1 MAYSKKPTY
10 SFPDINS
17 TGINK
22 IPQGRIIT
30 VDDYFSG
37 KPKMFL
43 TEDLS
48 SLNDS
53 STIQDAIVQGKL
65 IENQVISSDVT
76 PIGVY
81 KNVEN
86 KTIGASGDFKT
97 IQEAFTY
104 AQTHQKQALA
114 QKLKLTLL
122 QDFNQELYFHGAWY
136 PHLIINCNG
145 FTLGKKTVIDMSC
158 FTIENLKLNDN
169 IIISNSIFWFSGNN
183 ININYQNENY
193 GRGCITALGATF
205 LYINASNIALNAISS
220 KSGIVA
226 QGNSQI
232 ALITNSTIT
241 QTTGANCF
249 ACYTGGTIM
258 LNPTLNLNGITI
270 PKANQTANTI
280 TNNGLIIG
288 NYYSI

>member
-1 MAYSKKPTY
+1 MSIEEN
-10 SFPDINS
+10 SINWLQDGERAS
-17 TGINK
+17 AE
-22 IPQGRIIT
+22 
-30 VDDYFSG
+30 V
-37 KPKMFL
+37 
-43 TEDLS
+43 
-48 SLNDS
+48 LNRPLKQVVNAFNTNLNS
-53 STIQDAIVQGKL
+53 
-65 IENQVISSDVT
+65 VIS
-76 PIGVY
+76 VY

-86 KTIGASGDFKT
+86 KTIGASGDFRT

-114 QKLKLTLL
+114 QRLTLTLL
-122 QDFNQELYFHGAWY
+122 QDFNQELYFSGAWY
-136 PHLIINCNG
+136 PHLVINCNG
-145 FTLGKKTVIDMSC
+145 FSLGSKVIIDLSC
-158 FTIENLKLNDN
+158 FSIENLKLSDN

-205 LYINASNIALNAISS
+205 LYIQALNIAFRSIPSG
-220 KSGIVA
+220 SGIVA

-232 ALITNSTIT
+232 ALATNSTIT

-249 ACYTGGTIM
+249 ACFNGGTIM

-288 NYYSI
+288 NYFNI

>member
-1 MAYSKKPTY
+1 MSIEEN
-10 SFPDINS
+10 SINWLQDGERAS
-17 TGINK
+17 AE
-22 IPQGRIIT
+22 
-30 VDDYFSG
+30 V
-37 KPKMFL
+37 
-43 TEDLS
+43 
-48 SLNDS
+48 LNRPLKQVVNAFNTNLDS
-53 STIQDAIVQGKL
+53 V
-65 IENQVISSDVT
+65 
-76 PIGVY
+76 IGVY

-86 KTIGASGDFKT
+86 KTIGARGDFKT

-114 QKLKLTLL
+114 QRLILTLL
-122 QDFNQELYFHGAWY
+122 QDFNQELYFSGAWY
-136 PHLIINCNG
+136 PHLVINCNG
-145 FTLGKKTVIDMSC
+145 FSLGSKVIIDLSC
-158 FTIENLKLNDN
+158 FSIENLKLSDN

-205 LYINASNIALNAISS
+205 LYIRVSNITLRSIPSG
-220 KSGIVA
+220 SGIVA

-232 ALITNSTIT
+232 ALVDNSTIT

-249 ACYTGGTIM
+249 ACFNGGTIM
-258 LNPTLNLNGITI
+258 LNPALNLNGITI

-288 NYYSI
+288 NYFNI

>member
-1 MAYSKKPTY
+1 MSIEEN
-10 SFPDINS
+10 SINWLQDGERAS
-17 TGINK
+17 AEVLNRPLKQVVNAFNIN
-22 IPQGRIIT
+22 
-30 VDDYFSG
+30 
-37 KPKMFL
+37 
-43 TEDLS
+43 
-48 SLNDS
+48 LNS
-53 STIQDAIVQGKL
+53 V
-65 IENQVISSDVT
+65 
-76 PIGVY
+76 IGVY

-86 KTIGASGDFKT
+86 KTIGASGDFRT

-114 QKLKLTLL
+114 QTLTLTLL

-136 PHLIINCNG
+136 PHLTINCNG
-145 FTLGKKTVIDMSC
+145 FSLGSKVVIDLSC
-158 FTIENLKLNDN
+158 FSIENLTLNNN
-169 IIISNSIFWFSGNN
+169 IIISASILWFTGNN

-205 LYINASNIALNAISS
+205 LYIHALNIALRSISS
-220 KSGIVA
+220 GSGIVA
-226 QGNSQI
+226 ERSSKI
-232 ALITNSTIT
+232 ALATNSTIT

-249 ACYTGGTIM
+249 ACFNGGTIT

-288 NYYSI
+288 NYYNI